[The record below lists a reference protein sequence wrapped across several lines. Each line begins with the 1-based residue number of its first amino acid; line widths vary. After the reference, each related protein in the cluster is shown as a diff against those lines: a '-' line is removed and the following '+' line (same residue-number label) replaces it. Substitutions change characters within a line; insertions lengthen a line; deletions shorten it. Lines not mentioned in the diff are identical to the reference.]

1 MKSIHL
7 PGNREVH
14 VLGQGTWFMGVDTT
28 KRRQEADA
36 LRYGLDLGMTLID
49 TAEMYNDAELVVA
62 KALEGRRNE
71 AFVVSKVLPTNAS
84 KQGTLRACET
94 SLSRLNIECIDLYL
108 LHWPGPYPIEE
119 TLEAFG
125 RLVTQGKISRY
136 GVSNLDINQ
145 INEAWAAPGG
155 DQIATNQVLYNLRHR
170 GIEWDLLPWCRE
182 HHLPI
187 MAYSPFNQGRLSIE
201 TLEKIGIRHNANG
214 FQIALAW
221 LLEQDG
227 VIVIPKAADKAHID
241 QNHAALDI
249 QLSYDELKQI
259 TEAFPCPD
267 HAVPLQM
274 L

>member
-7 PGNREVH
+7 PGNSEVH
-14 VLGQGTWFMGVDTT
+14 VLGQGTWFMGVDAS
-28 KRRQEADA
+28 KRHQEADA

-62 KALEGRRNE
+62 EALKGRRNE

-84 KQGTLRACET
+84 KQGTIRACET
-94 SLSRLNIECIDLYL
+94 SLSRLGIECIDLYL
-108 LHWPGPYPIEE
+108 LHWSGPYPIEE
-119 TLEAFG
+119 TLEAFE
-125 RLVTQGKISRY
+125 RLVAQGKISRY

-145 INEAWAAPGG
+145 IKEAWASPGG
-155 DQIATNQVLYNLRHR
+155 DQIATNQVLYNLNHR

-187 MAYSPFNQGRLSIE
+187 MAYSPLNQGQLATE
-201 TLEKIGIRHNANG
+201 ALEQIGIRHNANG

-259 TEAFPCPD
+259 SEVFPGPD